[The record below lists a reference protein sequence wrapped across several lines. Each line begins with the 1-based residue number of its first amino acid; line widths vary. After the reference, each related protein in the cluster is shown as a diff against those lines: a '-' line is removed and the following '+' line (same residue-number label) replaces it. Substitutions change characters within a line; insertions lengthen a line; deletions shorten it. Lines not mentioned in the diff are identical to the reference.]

1 MVEVK
6 RIRAPSDIPA
16 EGSYVL
22 VLYGPSAMDREH
34 PRDAELSRCDQP
46 HSVFMRSTLGGFQQ
60 RSCAMTKPGGDDE
73 SARRAPLS
81 CLIDEAWD

>member
-1 MVEVK
+1 MVGVK

-34 PRDAELSRCDQP
+34 PRMPNSQVAGWQA
-46 HSVFMRSTLGGFQQ
+46 GQG
-60 RSCAMTKPGGDDE
+60 
-73 SARRAPLS
+73 
-81 CLIDEAWD
+81 EA

>member
-1 MVEVK
+1 MVGVK

-34 PRDAELSRCDQP
+34 PPNSQGAGWQA
-46 HSVFMRSTLGGFQQ
+46 GQG
-60 RSCAMTKPGGDDE
+60 
-73 SARRAPLS
+73 
-81 CLIDEAWD
+81 EA